1 MEVDDKSKTH
11 RLYRDLVCGSLA
23 YGAKRWIITLQRMS
37 ERLAY
42 SSAETSPPSHEFAG
56 GT

>member
-42 SSAETSPPSHEFAG
+42 SSAETCPPSHEFAG